1 MPSHFLDGDGR
12 LTPASDHL
20 LSTWG
25 RHCLDPQA
33 PHNLLP
39 QLPLGHPPPPLDMA
53 CPIPPWLQQR
63 VSPPVTLS
71 LAQTQPR
78 SHAAPKSCL
87 YPEGE
92 GSSAR

>member
-39 QLPLGHPPPPLDMA
+39 QLPLGHPPPPAGHGLSHPSLAAAEGEPSSDA
-53 CPIPPWLQQR
+53 
-63 VSPPVTLS
+63 VTGPDAAQEPCRTQVLS
-71 LAQTQPR
+71 L
-78 SHAAPKSCL
+78 S
-87 YPEGE
+87 
-92 GSSAR
+92 